1 MLNGPAD
8 LLFNRWNQAVVLPQR
23 SRAAAL
29 PREAK
34 RRVGNKS
41 DVLGR
46 APDMFQP
53 VWAARKK
60 QVSKADRETLH
71 RMVESHRLE
80 LLREWE
86 QKVNPS

>member
-1 MLNGPAD
+1 MFLEGP
-8 LLFNRWNQAVVLPQR
+8 
-23 SRAAAL
+23 
-29 PREAK
+29 
-34 RRVGNKS
+34 
-41 DVLGR
+41 
-46 APDMFQP
+46 PDMFQP